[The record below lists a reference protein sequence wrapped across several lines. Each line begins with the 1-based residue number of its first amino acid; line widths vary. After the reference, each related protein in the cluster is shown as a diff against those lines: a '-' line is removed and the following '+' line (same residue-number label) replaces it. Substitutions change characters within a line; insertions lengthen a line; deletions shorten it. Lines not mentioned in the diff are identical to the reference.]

1 MSAPSINRRVA
12 AILSLLVYAGAVV
25 VVVLALTDHLLV
37 LLLAVA
43 ALIAATAAA
52 WFAVTRTGASRVVAV
67 VATAVLLAAAVVA
80 LVADASIRDLV
91 LAAALLA
98 AASLLAR
105 YALGFD
111 RGALRAAPPAG
122 ESAPRPAHPVLIMNP
137 RSGGGKVTRFAL
149 ADEARARGVEA
160 VMLEPGADLE
170 ALARDAV
177 ARGADVLGMAGGD
190 GSQALVASIA
200 AEHHLPFVCVPA
212 GTRNHLAL
220 DLGVDRDDVVGS
232 LDALVDGYE
241 RTIDLAR
248 VNGRVFVN
256 NVSLGV
262 YAEIVQSDE
271 YRDAKLQTAAT
282 MLPELLGPTAARF
295 SFALD
300 TPSGEPLADA
310 CLVLVSNN
318 VYRLDRLGG
327 FGTRE
332 RIDGGELGVVALGVR
347 NAAAAAELVS
357 KEMAG
362 RVSSYSGW
370 NEWAAPMVEI
380 TATGQVA
387 AGVDG
392 EALVLTPPL
401 RFEVIPGALRVRLA
415 RSAPGVSPAAI
426 AARTRQRGL
435 VELFRVAAGRS
446 G

>member
-1 MSAPSINRRVA
+1 MSASSTGRRLA
-12 AILSLLVYAGAVV
+12 AILAILLYAGALV

-37 LLLAVA
+37 VVLALA
-43 ALIAATAAA
+43 AVIAATAAA
-52 WFAVTRTGASRVVAV
+52 WFAVTSTGASRVIALV
-67 VATAVLLAAAVVA
+67 VTAVLLAAGVVA
-80 LVADASIRDLV
+80 LVADAGVRDMV
-91 LAAALLA
+91 LAAVLLA
-98 AASLLAR
+98 AASLLVR

-111 RGALRAAPPAG
+111 RSALRAAKPAG
-122 ESAPRPAHPVLIMNP
+122 EPAPRPRHPTLIMNP

-149 ADEARARGVEA
+149 ADEARARGIEA

-170 ALARDAV
+170 VLARDAV

-200 AEHHLPFVCVPA
+200 SEHDLPFVCVPA

-220 DLGVDRDDVVGS
+220 DLGVDREDVVGS
-232 LDALVDGYE
+232 LDAFVDGYE

-262 YAEIVQSDE
+262 YAEIVQSDA

-282 MLPELLGPTAARF
+282 MLPELLGPTAPRF

-300 TPSGEPLADA
+300 TPAGEPLGDV

-357 KEMAG
+357 TEIAG

-370 NEWAAPMVEI
+370 NEWSAANVEI
-380 TATGQVA
+380 TATGPVA

-392 EALVLTPPL
+392 EALLLTPPL
-401 RFEVIPGALRVRLA
+401 RFEVVPGALRVRLA
-415 RSAPGVSPAAI
+415 PSAPGVSPAAI

-435 VELFRVAAGRS
+435 AELLRVAVGRS